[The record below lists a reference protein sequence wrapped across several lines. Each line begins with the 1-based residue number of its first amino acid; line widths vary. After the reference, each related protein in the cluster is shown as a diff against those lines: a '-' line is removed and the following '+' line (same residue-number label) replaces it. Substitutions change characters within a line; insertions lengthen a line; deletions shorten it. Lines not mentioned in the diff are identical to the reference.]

1 MWPFQRRLV
10 VSGEVLLIRINVE
23 MGEQSENNDMLWTTA
38 QREGYRLREDMA
50 ATVHE
55 HLGSEFD
62 IRSMSYA
69 RGSLEILVVVGTL
82 YYAVARYKSF
92 VESIELCVA
101 QLRRVVGAFFER
113 RMPTP
118 ISVRGTWTPG
128 PGLVQSKAGHMDVG
142 DNAVVVWYLVL
153 SHAAMLTAILCL
165 LLNASRR
172 ATP

>member
-1 MWPFQRRLV
+1 MWPFQRRLA
-10 VSGEVLLIRINVE
+10 VSGEVLLIRLNVE
-23 MGEQSENNDMLWTTA
+23 MGEESENNDTLWTIA
-38 QREGYRLREDMA
+38 HREAYRLREDMA

-55 HLGSEFD
+55 HLGPEFD
-62 IRSMSYA
+62 VRSMSYA

-82 YYAVARYKSF
+82 YYAVSRYKSF

-101 QLRRVVGAFFER
+101 QLRRIVIAFFER

-128 PGLVQSKAGHMDVG
+128 PGLVQSNAGRLDMG
-142 DNAVVVWYLVL
+142 DNGVVVWYLVL
-153 SHAAMLTAILCL
+153 SHAAMLTVILWL
-165 LLNASRR
+165 LLNVFRR